1 MGRGR
6 PVGFRM
12 SDEQKKNFRE
22 AMARARARKYAG
34 EAPPPDKGQPKKP
47 LLPIAPDAL
56 VAPSEPTDIR
66 LIERSPTSKRAKLRS
81 LEAQSATLLA
91 TVVGLHKQIKQLVAE
106 EDR

>member
-34 EAPPPDKGQPKKP
+34 EAPPP
-47 LLPIAPDAL
+47 
-56 VAPSEPTDIR
+56 
-66 LIERSPTSKRAKLRS
+66 
-81 LEAQSATLLA
+81 
-91 TVVGLHKQIKQLVAE
+91 
-106 EDR
+106 